1 MRLVCWNVNGL
12 RTLKGYQPWFQLR
25 NWEACVEELH
35 ADMLCIQEVKMTRK
49 QLTQDLCVM
58 DQFDAYYD
66 LHPSKGYAGTATYI
80 RKSVCV
86 PVAAEVGITG
96 HTGRAIG
103 PPICELP
110 ASVDAALLK
119 ALDAEG
125 RCVIVDCDLFV
136 LINVTCGV

>member
-66 LHPSKGYAGTATYI
+66 LHPSKGYAGTARY
-80 RKSVCV
+80 VCLS
-86 PVAAEVGITG
+86 PLRLGSRDTLAAPSD
-96 HTGRAIG
+96 R
-103 PPICELP
+103 LF
-110 ASVDAALLK
+110 ASCLRRWMR
-119 ALDAEG
+119 
-125 RCVIVDCDLFV
+125 RC
-136 LINVTCGV
+136 